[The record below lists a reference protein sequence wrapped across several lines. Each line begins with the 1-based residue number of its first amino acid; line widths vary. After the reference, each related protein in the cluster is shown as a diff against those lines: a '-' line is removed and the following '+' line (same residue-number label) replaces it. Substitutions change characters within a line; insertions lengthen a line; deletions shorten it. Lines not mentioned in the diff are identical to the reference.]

1 MSITDRPYDES
12 YPPSLWLGP
21 DPRIT
26 TLTPNTGSAA
36 GGPITVTVTGTDFD
50 ASSVVEIAQ
59 VAQPTTYVSAT
70 QLTVSYDPTAA
81 GTVMF
86 TVRRGSQESNS
97 VPFTATALDVATMTV
112 ADVQA
117 WVDDHADE
125 ADEVLALEEA
135 REHPRVT
142 LLDWLRGFIAHRDDD
157 EADEA
162 DDIEGTEA

>member
-1 MSITDRPYDES
+1 VSIVDRPYDES

-21 DPRIT
+21 DPQIT

-36 GGPITVTVTGTDFD
+36 AGPITVTVTGTDFD
-50 ASSVVEIAQ
+50 ASSVVEIQQ

-97 VPFTATALDVATMTV
+97 VPFVATALDVGTMSV
-112 ADVQA
+112 ADVRA
-117 WVDDHADE
+117 WVDDHPEE
-125 ADEVLALEEA
+125 ADEVLAEEQA

-142 LLDWLRGFIAHRDDD
+142 LIDWLQGFIAHRDDD
-157 EADEA
+157 EAD
-162 DDIEGTEA
+162 DIEDTEA